1 MSQNQK
7 DREPTKEEV
16 IAWYK
21 EQIELAKLR
30 HELAELQSKAVQEE
44 AKRLQAMAI
53 IAQFKTPLNSN
64 EDDAE
69 SENAH

>member
-1 MSQNQK
+1 MSQNQE

-44 AKRLQAMAI
+44 AKRLQAMVI

>member
-1 MSQNQK
+1 MSQNQE

-21 EQIELAKLR
+21 EHIELAELR
-30 HELAELQSKAVQEE
+30 HKLAELQSKAVQEE